1 MKASYCHLTA
11 LAFANWFVRL
21 SPVLIKLKIQNDNL
35 QFWKQPQQQ
44 QNEQTEVI
52 SSSSGTLYR
61 PESLESTRGTM
72 KIIPLVAQHIILWI
86 KVTSH
91 SQIPN
96 SNFLCT
102 STKLSEVLLT
112 KKRQERRDTNIQVL
126 KLKFQ
131 SWLKISTDTLFKGV
145 FLKVEGF
152 EENGHSTL

>member
-1 MKASYCHLTA
+1 
-11 LAFANWFVRL
+11 
-21 SPVLIKLKIQNDNL
+21 
-35 QFWKQPQQQ
+35 
-44 QNEQTEVI
+44 
-52 SSSSGTLYR
+52 
-61 PESLESTRGTM
+61 M